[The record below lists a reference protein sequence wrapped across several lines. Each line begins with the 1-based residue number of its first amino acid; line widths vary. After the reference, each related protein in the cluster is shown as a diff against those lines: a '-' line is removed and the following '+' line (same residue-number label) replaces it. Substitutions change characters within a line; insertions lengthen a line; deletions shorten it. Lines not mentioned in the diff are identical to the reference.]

1 MIHGQLVR
9 IALIVLGLLCS
20 YTGIALADFVG
31 DSDFAVSIPEP
42 GTLTLLASGA
52 AALGGISWLNRRKK

>member
-20 YTGIALADFVG
+20 FTGTALADFSN
-31 DSDFAVSIPEP
+31 DLSDFAVPEP

-52 AALGGISWLNRRKK
+52 AALVGISWLRRRKK